1 MFLVNKDIPSGCNI
15 KILLPY
21 LTPLRNARGI
31 HRVNL
36 TSPFNLPEQV
46 VHNKNNIPP
55 RADFLNYKPQVKSA
69 IYTQLTLQAVML
81 IFRFDPRKLED
92 LWDGD
97 DFVAKWV
104 QIFIDYGM
112 LHKLQ
117 FAWAPYFIEMM
128 RLAKL
133 GQVSKQHAFRVLIDQ
148 NLVPPPAVGIP
159 PSHKDWHHNCHYQT
173 DSRSFFEY
181 YGGTLESNH
190 ELIRDA
196 KNADSNWQSF
206 TMVTDLTGTW
216 ILPFVDGFK
225 VKFNFGLA
233 TRGGWENKPEEWG
246 KLTHDD
252 LNLVLNRAL
261 AKA

>member
-1 MFLVNKDIPSGCNI
+1 
-15 KILLPY
+15 
-21 LTPLRNARGI
+21 
-31 HRVNL
+31 
-36 TSPFNLPEQV
+36 
-46 VHNKNNIPP
+46 
-55 RADFLNYKPQVKSA
+55 
-69 IYTQLTLQAVML
+69 
-81 IFRFDPRKLED
+81 
-92 LWDGD
+92 
-97 DFVAKWV
+97 
-104 QIFIDYGM
+104 M

-148 NLVPPPAVGIP
+148 NLVPPPSVGIP

-246 KLTHDD
+246 KLTLDD